1 MQILIGFDLDRMSD
15 KLQLAVRYAS
25 ACRMSD
31 CSWDRQAK
39 AYRTFQL
46 EPRAQ
51 FEHIA

>member
-31 CSWDRQAK
+31 CSRDRQAK
-39 AYRTFQL
+39 AYRTSWPAL
-46 EPRAQ
+46 RAR
-51 FEHIA
+51 FLHTA